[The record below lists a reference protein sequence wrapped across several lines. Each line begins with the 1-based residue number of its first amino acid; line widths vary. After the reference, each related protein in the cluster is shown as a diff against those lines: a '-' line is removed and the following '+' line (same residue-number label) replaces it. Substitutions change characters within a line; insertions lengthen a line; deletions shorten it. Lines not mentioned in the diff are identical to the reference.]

1 VHLNVVPRTVLL
13 NFFLP
18 FNKLDAEQFLYW
30 LYKILIIYAISC
42 VFVFTARSFL
52 LLLQTI
58 ITWWRHWCLVSFSF
72 LLFAF
77 SALHLEVLSI
87 VISSSPQIIVLFNL
101 QFCEDMSD
109 IDEKQLVLYAQMAN
123 IVNFILQWPE
133 INIKEIAE
141 NFSKV
146 F

>member
-1 VHLNVVPRTVLL
+1 
-13 NFFLP
+13 
-18 FNKLDAEQFLYW
+18 
-30 LYKILIIYAISC
+30 
-42 VFVFTARSFL
+42 
-52 LLLQTI
+52 
-58 ITWWRHWCLVSFSF
+58 
-72 LLFAF
+72 
-77 SALHLEVLSI
+77 
-87 VISSSPQIIVLFNL
+87 
-101 QFCEDMSD
+101 MSD

>member
-1 VHLNVVPRTVLL
+1 MPRIVLL
-13 NFFLP
+13 IFFLP
-18 FNKLDAEQFLYW
+18 FKKLDTEQFLYW

-58 ITWWRHWCLVSFSF
+58 IIWWRHWCLVSFSF

-87 VISSSPQIIVLFNL
+87 AISSSPQIIVLFNL